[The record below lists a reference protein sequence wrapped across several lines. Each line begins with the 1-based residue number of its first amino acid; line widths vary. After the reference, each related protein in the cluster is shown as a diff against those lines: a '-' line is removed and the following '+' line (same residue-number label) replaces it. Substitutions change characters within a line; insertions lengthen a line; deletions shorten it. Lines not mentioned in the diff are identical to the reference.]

1 MKFQTRI
8 SCVFFVFLLSI
19 TAVFAAAPTHDDPV
33 LASSEGTDFDD
44 EDLTVSSV
52 NSVDA
57 DGDAILN
64 MIAWYKDGTPYQG
77 IHLPFDD

>member
-1 MKFQTRI
+1 MKLQTRI
-8 SCVFFVFLLSI
+8 GYIFFVFLLSI
-19 TAVFAAAPTHDDPV
+19 TSAFAAAPTHDDPV

-44 EDLTVSSV
+44 EDLTVSPV

-64 MIAWYKDGTPYQG
+64 IIAW
-77 IHLPFDD
+77 